1 MIKETGISLT
11 EVLELKPLDSCK
23 LLAGKSG
30 LSNVITRVNIM
41 ADLEILNWIEEG
53 EFLLTTAVHFGN
65 LTIREQTDLIRGMKE
80 KGVEAVAIKIQPYID
95 QLSSEVL
102 ALADEIALPI
112 IQLDY
117 SISFADVME
126 PILKVI
132 FDKQSQIIKRAE
144 AVHNDVMSLLL
155 KGGNIFDVVKGL
167 SEKINNSFFV
177 KDYYF
182 DELIV
187 SDTLKEVSFNY
198 DEIIDKF
205 FKKNGIAIKNNKI
218 RKYKI
223 IIDEIEREVLIIPII
238 ARSTVY
244 GNAYIINTTSQ
255 ISKTDIQMIES
266 ASSIIALELL
276 KKISIQEIENKY
288 RVEFFDDL
296 ISTDKIRKAKAIERS
311 NYYKFDKDADYCTF
325 TIALKPDKS
334 TGNFEKIEV
343 VNRLVSKIIYLVD
356 GYCKSQDYV
365 FLVANRKSQVNVVMM
380 FKNKVDSTSESLN
393 MSKSF
398 ENLISQ
404 KILNIKFVIG
414 VGRVYR
420 GIDNIYKSLNDAQK
434 AVLASDYY
442 VDDRI
447 ILFDDLGIY
456 KIFCNTSLEEELY
469 DFYSKTLLELVKYD
483 TKKDTE
489 LVKTLRV
496 YYEANGNLKKMS
508 DILFT
513 HYNTVLYRINR
524 IQDITNTKLDN
535 EKQRYGL
542 QTAIKIMDMF
552 GINNKN

>member
-11 EVLELKPLDSCK
+11 EVLELKPLNSCK
-23 LLAGKSG
+23 LLAGKNG
-30 LSNVITRVNIM
+30 ISNVITRVNIM

-65 LTIREQTDLIRGMKE
+65 LTIKEQTDLIRGMKE
-80 KGVEAVAIKIQPYID
+80 KGVKAVAIKVQPYVEE
-95 QLSSEVL
+95 LSDELL

-112 IQLDY
+112 IELNY

-132 FDKQSQIIKRAE
+132 FDKQSQIIRRAE
-144 AVHNDVMSLLL
+144 AVHNDVMDLLL
-155 KGGNIFDVVKGL
+155 KGGNIFDVITGL

-187 SDTLKEVSFNY
+187 SDTLQEICFKY
-198 DEIIDKF
+198 DEDIDKF
-205 FKKNGIAIKNNKI
+205 LKKNGIGIKNNKI

-223 IIDEIEREVLIIPII
+223 TLDEIEREVHIIPII
-238 ARSTVY
+238 ARNTVY
-244 GNAYIINTTSQ
+244 GNAYIININSEIT
-255 ISKTDIQMIES
+255 KTDIQMIES

-288 RVEFFDDL
+288 KIEFFDDL
-296 ISTDKIRKAKAIERS
+296 ISSDKIRKAKAIERS
-311 NYYKFDKDADYCTF
+311 NYYRFDKDADYCTF
-325 TIALKPDKS
+325 TIALKPDES

-356 GYCKSQDYV
+356 GYCTSKDYV

-380 FKNKVDSTSESLN
+380 FKNKTDATQDSLI

-398 ENLISQ
+398 EDLISQ

-442 VDDRI
+442 VDDRV
-447 ILFDDLGIY
+447 ILFDSLGIY
-456 KIFCNTSLEEELY
+456 KIFCNTNLEEELY
-469 DFYSKTLLELVKYD
+469 DFYSKTLEELVKYD

-524 IQDITNTKLDN
+524 IQNITNTKLDN

-552 GINNKN
+552 GINNRN